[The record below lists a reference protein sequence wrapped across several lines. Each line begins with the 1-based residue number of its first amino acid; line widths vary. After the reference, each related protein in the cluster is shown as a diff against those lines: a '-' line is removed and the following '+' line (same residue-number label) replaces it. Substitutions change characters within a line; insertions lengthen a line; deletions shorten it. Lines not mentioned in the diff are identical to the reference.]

1 MTNDLFRSLH
11 ELLLRVCGC
20 HADTAG
26 RTPLQTTTPQAPQA
40 VQLLDNDRY
49 FTPAA
54 LVASVASGA
63 VALLRGRWL
72 VELQRSGGRLER
84 RQDLPAEAFLDV
96 EELRLLIAALGDDW
110 GLLLVAISY
119 RCGRARTEL
128 LRGPLLL

>member
-1 MTNDLFRSLH
+1 MTNDFFRSLH

-26 RTPLQTTTPQAPQA
+26 RTPLQTTIPQA

-96 EELRLLIAALGDDW
+96 EELRRLIAALGDDW

-119 RCGRARTEL
+119 RCGRVRTE